1 MRQALEE
8 IIAILKSSN
17 FDPLIPYINYILICI
32 VFLTLILIL
41 VIYLDSKR
49 KESEYV
55 SNKYVRI
62 GLKKGDLG
70 LSHLTTLYQEYFKK
84 YKSREYIVIEFVNG
98 EIFLRVRE
106 DILAKIPDLKKD
118 KEKKS
123 LNKINLP
130 MNTSKYKDYFEF
142 ETKEDFAIPYLPKEF
157 RSELITSLNTTDM
170 FIIQIC
176 LRPISSSWTKAIV
189 SLKRGLEHGRDE
201 TKRYY
206 GLLGLIA
213 GIFYPLTQSKTAK
226 KKLKEGE
233 FINEAFKKKHTAIM
247 EKLKSD
253 MGFEMTLKGVS
264 LSNEEKFIERIVTNI
279 KDSVNPT
286 LEESSNTFTITKLK
300 KMGNIELNDILLAY
314 LSSDTTDILNIN
326 EVVGLIGRLSK

>member
-1 MRQALEE
+1 MRRALEE
-8 IIAILKSSN
+8 IIAILRSSN
-17 FDPLIPYINYILICI
+17 FDPLIPYLNYILVCI
-32 VFLTLILIL
+32 VFLILLLVL
-41 VIYLDSKR
+41 VIYLDNKR
-49 KESEYV
+49 KENEYTN
-55 SNKYVRI
+55 SKYVRI
-62 GLKKGDLG
+62 ALKKADLG

-84 YKSREYIVIEFVNG
+84 YKAREYIVIELVNG
-98 EIFLRVRE
+98 EMFLRVRA
-106 DILAKIPDLKKD
+106 DILDKLPDLKKD
-118 KEKKS
+118 KEKKT

-130 MNTSKYKDYFEF
+130 LTSKFKDYFEF
-142 ETKEDFAIPYLPKEF
+142 ETKEDFAIPYNPREY
-157 RSELITSLNTTDM
+157 RSEMVTSLSKDDM

-206 GLLGLIA
+206 GFLGLLA
-213 GIFYPLTQSKTAK
+213 GIFYPLTRSKTSE

-233 FINEAFKKKHTAIM
+233 FINETFKKKHTAVM

-264 LSNEEKFIERIVTNI
+264 MSNDEKLVEKVVENI
-279 KDSVNPT
+279 KDCLNTS
-286 LEESSNTFTITKLK
+286 LEENSNTFGITKLK
-300 KMGNIELNDILLAY
+300 KMGNIETNEILLAY
-314 LSSDTTDILNIN
+314 LSAETTDILNIN